1 MKKSNKKWI
10 IGCIC
15 MGAFIVFVSALAY
28 FKYIP
33 TQVNSIPYYDSIGHF
48 MLFGLL
54 GFFAE
59 MAFQGLKK
67 KIFGITLPVGSILVA
82 SYAFID
88 ESLQVFSPNR
98 TFDLHDLVL
107 GLFGIL
113 FFYWVSRCVL
123 KNT

>member
-1 MKKSNKKWI
+1 
-10 IGCIC
+10 
-15 MGAFIVFVSALAY
+15 MGVFIVLVSALAY
-28 FKYIP
+28 LKYIP
-33 TQVNSIPYYDSIGHF
+33 TQVKSIPYYDSIGHF

-67 KIFGITLPVGSILVA
+67 KMFGITLPVGSILIA

-98 TFDLHDLVL
+98 TFDLHDLAL
-107 GLFGIL
+107 GLLGIL
-113 FFYWVSRCVL
+113 FFYWISRMIL
-123 KNT
+123 KSK